1 MLRTQIIRP
10 GNCLRYSLA
19 SFCAVIDVG
28 GCCDLFAPG
37 SAVIERF
44 AELIDAAYGLGLI
57 RKLIGRFRS
66 HVLPKSRGMADRSQ
80 NEFDK

>member
-1 MLRTQIIRP
+1 MICVRSMPAFRAFVLLST
-10 GNCLRYSLA
+10 SVD
-19 SFCAVIDVG
+19 AVI
-28 GCCDLFAPG
+28 CFAPG

-44 AELIDAAYGLGLI
+44 AELIDAVYGLGLI

-66 HVLPKSRGMADRSQ
+66 HVLPKSRGMADRSP